1 MKLTFGKKTIVFLHW
16 LLSLLV
22 CAAFAFYVVAP
33 GLTARAWNA
42 LNGALG
48 ATCVRIVGF
57 VLMAVYIALSIALAF
72 LIFRR
77 PKGYEKGFI
86 TVESGESGRVRI
98 SVSAVEQM
106 VRQSVRGID
115 GITEMK
121 IDIDSKGDALLIAVN
136 ASLLSG
142 CNVPAVTT
150 NMQRAIRQF
159 VELNC
164 GVSVSS
170 VSITINSVTAPQ
182 ESTGHKRLFGRAKE
196 GAKAVPA
203 EARPETAPVKADP
216 APVEYEAVVTPAQAP
231 SEAVG
236 ASVGFDPDKPYE
248 SEFAKDLERMKAR
261 EAGQAADSAVGGDWH
276 EA

>member
-22 CAAFAFYVVAP
+22 CAAFAFYVIAP
-33 GLTARAWNA
+33 GLAARAWSA

-48 ATCVRIVGF
+48 ATGVRV
-57 VLMAVYIALSIALAF
+57 VSVALLALYIALAIAIAF
-72 LIFRR
+72 LIFKR

-86 TVESGESGRVRI
+86 TVESGENGRVRI

-106 VRQSVRGID
+106 VRQSVRSID
-115 GITEMK
+115 GITDMK
-121 IDIDSKGDALLIAVN
+121 IDIDGKGDALLIGANVSLVN
-136 ASLLSG
+136 G

-159 VELNC
+159 VEMNC
-164 GVSVSS
+164 GVAVDS

-182 ESTGHKRLFGRAKE
+182 DSVGHKRLFGRAKE
-196 GAKAVPA
+196 SAKAVPA
-203 EARPETAPVKADP
+203 EAEP
-216 APVEYEAVVTPAQAP
+216 APEPVIYHHTPEPLEHKLDIPPEQAA
-231 SEAVG
+231 SEA
-236 ASVGFDPDKPYE
+236 AAESVGFDPDKPYE

-261 EAGQAADSAVGGDWH
+261 EAGQADD
-276 EA
+276 